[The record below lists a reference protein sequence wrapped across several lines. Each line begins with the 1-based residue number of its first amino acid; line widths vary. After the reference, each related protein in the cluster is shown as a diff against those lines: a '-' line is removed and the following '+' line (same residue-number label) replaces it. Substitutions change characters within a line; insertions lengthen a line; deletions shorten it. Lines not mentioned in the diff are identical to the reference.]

1 MPYGTLA
8 LDEIS
13 TSGNLAVAGNLVA
26 AGSLTTSGNITASGN
41 LSVNGN
47 VTVINGRI
55 FSPGTPIQ
63 VQYVASTTRTT
74 VNSTSF
80 VEPSTNYR
88 VSITPRFANSMIM
101 LSYFI
106 PANAAGQANTIY
118 TLRAFRIIS
127 GTTSYALTSAGVAN
141 GSRNP
146 IAGSTYRPL
155 NGYDGNDPMP
165 MMFNAVDFPNTTN
178 TCTYGFEF
186 KRETGGTG
194 TVYFGY
200 SQGDNSDWGFDA
212 DILITATEIRQ

>member
-1 MPYGTLA
+1 MPYGTA
-8 LDEIS
+8 AIDTIES
-13 TSGNLAVAGNLVA
+13 SGNLAITGNVTA
-26 AGSLTTSGNITASGN
+26 SGSLTTSGN

-47 VTVINGRI
+47 VTVTNGRI

-88 VSITPRFANSMIM
+88 VSITPRFSNSMIM

-106 PANAAGQANTIY
+106 PTNASGQSNTIY
-118 TLRAFRIIS
+118 TVRAFRIIS

-141 GSRNP
+141 GNRNP
-146 IAGSTYRPL
+146 IAGSTFRPP
-155 NGYDGNDPMP
+155 GYDTNDPMP
-165 MMFNAVDFPNTTN
+165 IVFNVVDFPNTTN